1 MATLLKVH
9 KEDKKE
15 NEKSKMKMTP
25 EYVSDMLFYFH
36 DAAHKF
42 HQDTMDGWEHDA
54 MGKLYESLVEF
65 KDDIPEELMG
75 YMGGKRL
82 KGLNK
87 IDLPD
92 YKNKQDSVKLCEEII
107 LFAYELYE
115 WAGDKKYCDIE
126 NKAQD
131 LSGVAAKTIYRL
143 TLN

>member
-9 KEDKKE
+9 KENKKE
-15 NEKSKMKMTP
+15 DEGKEMSMTP
-25 EYVSDMLFYFH
+25 EYIRDMLFYFQ

-42 HQDTMDGWEHDA
+42 HQDTTDGWEHDA
-54 MGKLYESLVEF
+54 MGKLYEKLVGF

-75 YMGGKRL
+75 YLGGKRL

-87 IDLPD
+87 IDIPD
-92 YKNKQDSVKLCEEII
+92 YKSKQDSIKLCNEII
-107 LFAYELYE
+107 GFAYELYE
-115 WAGDKKYCDIE
+115 WSGEKKYCDIE

-143 TLN
+143 SLN